1 MMRRRS
7 RTLLAA
13 ALLAALPTLAAAATG
28 GEHHAP
34 KWSLTILGFANFA
47 IFAFI
52 IRRYAWPLVRDFL
65 LERRE
70 SVVKALEAARR
81 TKAEADDLR
90 AEFEARMRT
99 LESEAERTREELL
112 AIARLEAEKL
122 LEQARRAAERI
133 RNDARLVADQEV
145 AQARASLQREAAEL
159 ITERAA
165 ALIEREITPDDQRRL
180 IRDFVGEMRE
190 AGR

>member
-1 MMRRRS
+1 MTRRA
-7 RTLLAA
+7 RT
-13 ALLAALPTLAAAATG
+13 ALLAALLSLIPAFAAAATG
-28 GEHHAP
+28 GEHHEP
-34 KWSLTILGFANFA
+34 KWSLTILGFVNFA
-47 IFAFI
+47 IFAFVI
-52 IRRYAWPLVRDFL
+52 HRYAWPLVRKYL

-70 SVVKALEAARR
+70 AVVKALEAARR
-81 TKAEADDLR
+81 MKAEAEELR

-133 RNDARLVADQEV
+133 RSDARLVADQEV
-145 AQARASLQREAAEL
+145 AQGRALLQREAADL
-159 ITERAA
+159 ITRRAA

-180 IRDFVGEMRE
+180 IGDFVGDMSE
-190 AGR
+190 AAR